1 MTQAWLAVSEEPAA
15 KVTGEYFFHQRLRD
29 ANPAARDE
37 RVQEEL
43 LAYCASLT
51 GVTLAEG

>member
-1 MTQAWLAVSEEPAA
+1 VTQAWLAVSEEPAA